1 MALIDYA
8 FREDASVLHLV
19 CKVAAG
25 WRKARK
31 TYCYSEECKSIEMT
45 GGVTVRARV
54 SVFPVP
60 ATLSEHAA
68 NFVFASEWEGGDRSR
83 IWYAVDPS
91 CLRLNTR
98 LYKPEGIV
106 NEQLPWGTTNESHKL
121 CVRWEDSFFDRPGH
135 YRLSVLMVFN
145 PPPNA
150 PGPTVWEKGE
160 GFFPGGLPSLGK
172 RR

>member
-1 MALIDYA
+1 MSLIDYA
-8 FREDASVLHLV
+8 FRDNARVLQLT

-25 WRKARK
+25 WRSANK
-31 TYCYSEECKSIEMT
+31 TYCYSEECRQIEVYQGM
-45 GGVTVRARV
+45 VARVRV

-60 ATLSEHAA
+60 VTLS
-68 NFVFASEWEGGDRSR
+68 NSASEFLIASAHEGGDFSTVSYS
-83 IWYAVDPS
+83 IDAEW
-91 CLRLNTR
+91 LRVNVR
-98 LYKPEGIV
+98 LHKPDGNP
-106 NEQLPWGTTNESHKL
+106 NETLPWDLTNESRKL
-121 CVRWEDSFFDRPGH
+121 CLKWEDMFYDSRAR
-135 YRLSVLMVFN
+135 YRISLMAVFS